1 MAMIS
6 DQTIELIRSRVNIV
20 DIIGEYT
27 DLKRAGSSFK
37 GLCPFHNEKT
47 PSFTVD
53 DKKQLFHCFGCGAGG
68 DIVSFIMQKEGLSY
82 KESLEFLA
90 NKAGVTITYNDSSSQ
105 NPRNKELYEINKD
118 IMMFFYK
125 NLLTNKD
132 AINYLKTRGLSSSI
146 VNKFMLGFAKDSWD
160 DLINYSEY
168 KGYDRNDLE
177 DIGLIKK
184 STQGKYYDKYRNR
197 IIFPIINHY
206 GNVIGFGGRSI
217 DDQMP
222 KYLNSPESSIFK
234 KRYNLYGLNVYKRQ
248 KKKDIVLVEG
258 YMDVIAL
265 NNHGI
270 DYAVASLGTA
280 LTNDQ
285 AKLIKRY
292 ADNVYIC
299 YDSDGAG
306 IKATDKAVDIFL
318 NEGIVPKVIVL
329 DDGLDPDDFIKKFGQ
344 EKFLEKKEQALDA
357 YNYKYNKILDIYSK
371 SKENEKFEKLDLFI
385 EFLSSIEKDLTREI
399 FINNVSTLFNI
410 DKSTLNEAINK
421 YSTGTS
427 NKKIDNNYSNKN
439 NNIIVHTEKKSFNT
453 IELEILRLIFNQKDD
468 YTENKRFFDQY
479 LKNEKVI
486 NIKKFILDK
495 DVSRFDQNDD
505 DYAYILNYIT
515 DDTNPIQ
522 INELIDKIRLFEKR
536 QKLYELKA
544 LGIKAK
550 GSTNE

>member
-132 AINYLKTRGLSSSI
+132 AINYLKARGLSSSI

-544 LGIKAK
+544 LEIKAK

>member
-6 DQTIELIRSRVNIV
+6 DTTIELIRSRANIV
-20 DIIGEYT
+20 DIISEYT
-27 DLKRAGSSFK
+27 DLKRSGSSFK

-53 DKKQLFHCFGCGAGG
+53 DRKQLFHCFGCGAGG
-68 DIVSFIMQKEGLSY
+68 DVVSFIMQKEGLSY
-82 KESLEFLA
+82 KESLEYLA
-90 NKAGVTITYNDSSSQ
+90 NKTGVTITYNDSSSQ
-105 NPRNKELYEINKD
+105 NPKNKELYEINKD
-118 IMMFFYK
+118 VMMFYYK

-132 AINYLKTRGLSSSI
+132 AINYLKKRGLSSSI
-146 VNKFMLGFAKDSWD
+146 VNKFMLGFAKNSWD
-160 DLINYSEY
+160 DLVNYGEY
-168 KGYDRNDLE
+168 KGYDKNDLE

-184 STQGKYYDKYRNR
+184 SAKGKYYDKYRNR

-248 KKKDIVLVEG
+248 KKKDIILVEG

-280 LTNDQ
+280 LTDDQ

-299 YDSDGAG
+299 YDRDGAG
-306 IKATDKAVDIFL
+306 MKATDKACDIFL
-318 NEGIVPKVIVL
+318 NNGVVAKVIVL
-329 DDGLDPDDFIKKFGQ
+329 EEGLDPDDFIKKYGQ
-344 EKFLEKKEQALDA
+344 EKFLEKKSQALDV
-357 YNYKYNKILDIYSK
+357 YNYKYNKILDLYSK
-371 SKENEKFEKLDLFI
+371 ANENEKFEKLDLFI
-385 EFLSSIEKDLTREI
+385 EFLASIDKDLTREI

-421 YSTGTS
+421 YSTDTG
-427 NKKIDNNYSNKN
+427 NRVNYSNKKN
-439 NNIIVHTEKKSFNT
+439 KIIIPEKKKSFNT

-468 YTENKRFFDQY
+468 YLSNEDFFNQH
-479 LKNEKVI
+479 LKNEKVLNVKDFII
-486 NIKKFILDK
+486 NK
-495 DVSRFDQNDD
+495 DVSKFDQNDD
-505 DYAYILNYIT
+505 DYNYIFDYIS

-522 INELIDKIRLFEKR
+522 ISELIDKIRLFEKR
-536 QKLYELKA
+536 QKLFELKA
-544 LGIKAK
+544 HRRKAK
-550 GSTNE
+550 RSTNE